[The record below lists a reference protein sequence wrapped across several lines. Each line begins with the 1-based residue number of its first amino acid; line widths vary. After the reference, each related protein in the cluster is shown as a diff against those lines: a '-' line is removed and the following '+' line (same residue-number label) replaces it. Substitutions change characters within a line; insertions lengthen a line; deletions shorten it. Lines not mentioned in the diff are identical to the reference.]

1 LRKKSVLLL
10 LISFV
15 LLACTCGLPP
25 IVIPTAVAPTAY
37 VPPTDAPG
45 ATEYVLV
52 TEVPL
57 VAVTTVTV
65 VRLRPG
71 GGSLAEQIRSE
82 VQNAAALGQKPFVE
96 FDASW

>member
-57 VAVTTVTV
+57 VVTTVTV

-71 GGSLAEQIRSE
+71 GGSLVEQIGSE

>member
-1 LRKKSVLLL
+1 LRKRRLLLL

-37 VPPTDAPG
+37 VPPTEAPV
-45 ATEYVLV
+45 ATEYILV
-52 TEVPL
+52 TEAPL
-57 VAVTTVTV
+57 AVVTPPTV

-71 GGSLAEQIRSE
+71 GGSLAEQIRTE
-82 VQNAAALGQKPFVE
+82 VRNAAALGQKPFVE
-96 FDASW
+96 FDATW